1 MKKSYLGWIFVAVV
15 VAITAICGIVI
26 TEVICPGMFVSD
38 SEEENDKPHILV
50 MFSEAKSAYQ
60 FADCEG
66 LIAKA
71 LKDKGVDADITFD
84 YLNCTHWE
92 ADREIVEARKI
103 VERANAHKHL
113 DMILLFGD
121 QATYSTLCIDTPMM
135 HTVPAVFGGV
145 QFPNWDQLSCHDN
158 VTGVSDPIDIV
169 KNIEASYKLTGKRQ
183 TFVMLNKAFLDRKV
197 KAEIDT
203 QLNEAKFVINNLN
216 WDYSV
221 TELLAE
227 HSEQYSMTVLSLRY
241 LYLNCKKTE
250 PLDPNDGDNFRRVT
264 RMFKDLIYIQS
275 KFDPTPVQIIQSTNH
290 WPMLTATTMGFCDS
304 GTPYIGGY
312 FASIYDIAA
321 DMADCAARIFEGTKP
336 KYIKIRPT
344 KKDYYLDWQVAKNYK
359 FSPDEL
365 PEGFHVIRMPLVER
379 FPMLSSLIMYS
390 GSIVMLVVIVILLR
404 LFIRERKQKTKV
416 MAQLERENSLYGIAV
431 QDSRTFAWERVGQ
444 NIYLSDAFWQ
454 HYGHEPRI
462 ITPGDFMAMLHPDSK
477 DNYIEGLNR
486 VNNGEMFA
494 NEVQADFYGNGEWHW
509 YQIRGKGILDENGE
523 YVKSYGMLMNID
535 DFKRKEKEME
545 EARKLAEEATL
556 KESFLANMSHEI
568 RTPLNAIVGF
578 SDLLAM
584 PGNDYTEE
592 DRKLF
597 IDTIHTN
604 NELLLKLVNDI
615 LDVSRIESGHMEFVI
630 KPYSVKEMMD
640 KIYQTFLVQIPKHLE
655 FRYASDYDVMVNV
668 DEGRMRQVITN
679 FITNASKFTPE
690 GSITMGWT
698 VNEETNKVELY
709 VEDTGI
715 GLSEEDRK
723 MVFSRFFKKD
733 EFKQGTGLGLSIC
746 KLIVSRLGGSIKV
759 KSELGKGSRF
769 SVYLDVVGGVA
780 KKRKLLQF
788 NIDGYQEE

>member
-1 MKKSYLGWIFVAVV
+1 MKKSYIGWVFAAVAVV
-15 VAITAICGIVI
+15 VIAICGIVI
-26 TEVICPGMFVSD
+26 TEMVVPGTFCSD
-38 SEEENDKPHILV
+38 SDEENDKPHILV
-50 MFSEAKSAYQ
+50 MFSENKEAYR
-60 FADCEG
+60 FAHCEDI
-66 LIAKA
+66 IAKA
-71 LKDKGVDADITFD
+71 LKNKGVDAEISFD
-84 YLNCTHWE
+84 YLNCGHWE
-92 ADREIVEARKI
+92 AEREIEEARKI
-103 VERANAHKHL
+103 VDKANAHKPL
-113 DMILLFGD
+113 SMILLFGD
-121 QATYSTLCIDTPMM
+121 QATYSTLCIDTQMM
-135 HTVPAVFGGV
+135 HTVPVVFGGV

-169 KNIEASYKLTGKRQ
+169 KNIEAAYKLTGRRM

-216 WDYSV
+216 WDYSI
-221 TELLAE
+221 TELLTE

-290 WPMLTATTMGFCDS
+290 WPMLTATAMGFCDS

-321 DMADCAARIFEGTKP
+321 DMADCAARIFAGTKP

-344 KKDYYLDWQVAKNYK
+344 RKDYYLDWQVAKNYK

-379 FPMLSSLIMYS
+379 FPVLSSLIMYS
-390 GSIVMLVVIVILLR
+390 GSIVMFVVIVILLR
-404 LFIRERKQKTKV
+404 LFIRERKQKAKV
-416 MAQLERENSLYGIAV
+416 LAQLERENSLYSIAV
-431 QDSRTFAWERVGQ
+431 QDSRTFAWERVGTK
-444 NIYLSDAFWQ
+444 IYISDAFWH

-462 ITPGDFMAMLHPDSK
+462 ITPGDFMTMLHPDTK

-509 YQIRGKGILDENGE
+509 YQIRGKGILDDNGQ

-578 SDLLAM
+578 SDLLLQPDA
-584 PGNDYTEE
+584 DFTEE
-592 DRKLF
+592 DKKLF
-597 IDTIHTN
+597 ADTIHTN
-604 NELLLKLVNDI
+604 NELLLKLINDI
-615 LDVSRIESGHMEFVI
+615 LDVSRIESGQMDFVI
-630 KPYSVKEMMD
+630 KAWSVKDIMER
-640 KIYQTFLVQIPKHLE
+640 IYHTFEVQMPKHLTFNFIQPDE
-655 FRYASDYDVMVNV
+655 DAMIEV
-668 DEGRMRQVITN
+668 DESRLRQVIGN
-679 FITNASKFTPE
+679 FLTNAGKFTPQ
-690 GSITMGWT
+690 GSVTLGWVKDEQT
-698 VNEETNKVELY
+698 GKVELY

-715 GLSEEDRK
+715 GLSEEDRT
-723 MVFSRFFKKD
+723 MVFSRFYKKD

-746 KLIVSRLGGSIKV
+746 KAIVIRLGGNIKV

-769 SVYLDVVGGVA
+769 SVYLKFLGS
-780 KKRKLLQF
+780 
-788 NIDGYQEE
+788 